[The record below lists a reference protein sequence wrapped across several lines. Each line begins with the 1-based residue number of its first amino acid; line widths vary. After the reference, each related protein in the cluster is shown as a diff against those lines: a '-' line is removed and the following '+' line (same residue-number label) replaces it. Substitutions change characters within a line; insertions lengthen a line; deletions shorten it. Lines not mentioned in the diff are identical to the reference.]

1 MHKSVLLEE
10 CLEYLNIQE
19 ESIIVDCTLG
29 YGGHSSNILKKIKRG
44 FLFAFDQDE
53 EAINYSRNRL
63 DKISDNYEIIKSN
76 FENIKK
82 ELEKRNITKVNGI
95 LYDIG
100 VSSPQLDEDY
110 RGFSFHKDAKL
121 DMRMD
126 TSKPFSAY
134 ELVNN
139 YEYKDLVRIFTNYGE
154 EKYATSIAKKIIKER
169 ETKPIETTF
178 ELVEIIKNSVPE
190 KYKREKHPARKVF
203 QAIRIEVNNELG
215 VFEKSLKDAL
225 DLIDVNGRICVI
237 TFHSLEDKICK
248 EIFKSVS
255 EIDSNLKKLPVI
267 PEEYQPKYKVV
278 ANIKPSKEELEINP
292 RARSAKLRVIERVR

>member
-1 MHKSVLLEE
+1 
-10 CLEYLNIQE
+10 
-19 ESIIVDCTLG
+19 
-29 YGGHSSNILKKIKRG
+29 
-44 FLFAFDQDE
+44 
-53 EAINYSRNRL
+53 
-63 DKISDNYEIIKSN
+63 
-76 FENIKK
+76 
-82 ELEKRNITKVNGI
+82 
-95 LYDIG
+95 
-100 VSSPQLDEDY
+100 
-110 RGFSFHKDAKL
+110 
-121 DMRMD
+121 MRMD

-225 DLIDVNGRICVI
+225 DLIDVNGRICLI